1 MSLAPDAVR
10 VLVVEDE
17 AVVQLHL
24 RRLLAG
30 LGYRVVGSAAT
41 ADEAVDLARREKP
54 DLVLMDIEL
63 RGEQDGV
70 DAALRLGGGDGPAV
84 VFLTAFAD
92 EVTLQRTA
100 RAGAVGYIVKPYTG
114 NEIRAVLSTGLAI
127 RERMRSADPAPA
139 KVESSTAPSGEV
151 PGGEGPQ
158 VSFHGMLGASP
169 PMRETYAGIRDM
181 ARLDWSVLIE
191 GETGTGKEMAAAALH
206 AESRRSGGPW
216 IAVNCAGLTET
227 LLHSQLFGH
236 RRGAFTD
243 AFTDQAGYFEAAH
256 GGTLFLDEIAD
267 IPVAAQQALLRVL
280 EDGIVLRMGETT
292 GRRVDVRVLSAT
304 QRDLAQEVAAGR
316 FRADLLYRLRA
327 LRLRLPPLRERGED
341 ILLLADH
348 FLGRAA
354 RQAGRAVTGFTPA
367 AGECLLRYGWPGN
380 VRELRHAVEQ
390 SVIAAAGQL
399 VDAADLPMEICLSTP
414 PPALAAGTDERE
426 RILDALRVTAGNRAE
441 AARLLGISRATLYR
455 RFTELGIAAGDPVS
469 GDGA

>member
-1 MSLAPDAVR
+1 MSAGPHAVR

-30 LGYRVVGSAAT
+30 LGYRVVGAAAT
-41 ADEAVDLARREKP
+41 AEEAVDLARRERP

-63 RGEQDGV
+63 RGETDGIE
-70 DAALRLGGGDGPAV
+70 AATRMGGDGGPGV

-92 EVTLQRTA
+92 EATLQRTA
-100 RAGAVGYIVKPYTG
+100 RAGAIGYIVKPYTG
-114 NEIRAVLSTGLAI
+114 NEIRAVLATALGI
-127 RERMRSADPAPA
+127 RERMRASQSSPAGGTATPA
-139 KVESSTAPSGEV
+139 AGQRGT
-151 PGGEGPQ
+151 GGD
-158 VSFHGMLGASP
+158 FHGMVGESA
-169 PMRETYAGIRDM
+169 PMRELFACIRDM
-181 ARLDWSVLIE
+181 ARLDWAVLIE

-206 AESRRSGGPW
+206 AESRRAAGPW

-243 AFTDQAGYFEAAH
+243 ASADQAGYFEAAH

-304 QRDLAQEVAAGR
+304 QRDLAGEVAAGR

-327 LRLRLPPLRERGED
+327 LRLRLPPLRERGND
-341 ILLLADH
+341 ILLLGGRYLA
-348 FLGRAA
+348 RAA
-354 RQAGRAVTGFTPA
+354 RQTGREVTGFTPA
-367 AGECLLRYGWPGN
+367 ARAQLLAYAWPGN

-390 SVIAAAGQL
+390 ATLAAAGGL
-399 VDAADLPMEICLSTP
+399 IDVADLPPELRAPGAQALPSGGDERARILA
-414 PPALAAGTDERE
+414 ALALAG
-426 RILDALRVTAGNRAE
+426 GNRAE

-455 RFTELGIAAGDPVS
+455 RFAELGLSPAEGVS
-469 GDGA
+469 GDGT